1 MEFDITFWGSLL
13 EIFAINLI
21 LSGDNAV
28 VIALATL
35 HLEEKDRKKGI
46 FWGTFGAVALLII
59 LTAGAVL
66 LLTLPYIQAIGALF
80 LFWIALKLLW
90 NEEKGIGK
98 EIAQKEENPSQVSH
112 SLRQAIKT
120 IIIADLVM
128 SLDNVLAVAGASD
141 GNFLIIGIGLSIS
154 IPIVI
159 FGSTFLSTL
168 MKKWPWLVF
177 AGSAF
182 LGYTAGEMI
191 LKDSSCAFLTE
202 IQFLEQGLPWL
213 LAGGMIVAGNIFKSK
228 MFKRRAEENLEK
240 NLVIQE
246 NSISKKPLQR
256 KSEELLQESFVQVF
270 AGKKERV

>member
-1 MEFDITFWGSLL
+1 
-13 EIFAINLI
+13 
-21 LSGDNAV
+21 
-28 VIALATL
+28 
-35 HLEEKDRKKGI
+35 
-46 FWGTFGAVALLII
+46 
-59 LTAGAVL
+59 
-66 LLTLPYIQAIGALF
+66 
-80 LFWIALKLLW
+80 
-90 NEEKGIGK
+90 
-98 EIAQKEENPSQVSH
+98 
-112 SLRQAIKT
+112 
-120 IIIADLVM
+120 M

>member
-13 EIFAINLI
+13 EIFALNLI

-35 HLEEKDRKKGI
+35 HLEERDRRKGI

-66 LLTLPYIQAIGALF
+66 LLTLPYIQALGALF
-80 LFWIALKLLW
+80 LLWIALKLLRK
-90 NEEKGIGK
+90 EEKGIEEVAK
-98 EIAQKEENPSQVSH
+98 KEENPSRGSH

-141 GNFLIIGIGLSIS
+141 GNFLILGIGLSMS

-159 FGSTFLSTL
+159 FGSVFLSTL

-177 AGSAF
+177 AGSAL
-182 LGYTAGEMI
+182 LGYTAGGMI
-191 LKDSSCAFLTE
+191 LKDSSCVFLKE

-213 LAGGMIVAGNIFKSK
+213 LAGGMILVGNIFQGRK
-228 MFKRRAEENLEK
+228 FKRRAAK

-246 NSISKKPLQR
+246 NSIPKQPLQR
-256 KSEELLQESFVQVF
+256 KSEDLLQESFVQAF
-270 AGKKERV
+270 AGRKERV